1 MPTVLRVLGL
11 KVSIRTNDYGRAH
24 VHVSGGGKEAL
35 FYLNCPDVPP
45 ALRENY
51 RFMRAELNNIAA
63 ELGKAVGALCE
74 EWRRIHGNF

>member
-11 KVSIRTNDYGRAH
+11 KVSIRTNDHGP

-35 FYLNCPDVPP
+35 FYLNCPNGPP

-51 RFMRAELNNIAA
+51 RFTRAELNNILV
-63 ELGKAVGALCE
+63 ELGNAVGPLCE